1 MYPRIQIV
9 LYVEEEK
16 KMKPK
21 LSSTTSI
28 VKISDNILEFF
39 KTNTREQVRIKVND
53 DAIMNIVLSLDG
65 SKDLYTIS
73 EENNIQYDSLALLMN
88 FLDNKGVL
96 DHVDPKS
103 DFDRYDSFRRIIH
116 FLSDFSLGH
125 RELLGMWDKLRNST
139 LLIVGL
145 GAVGSWV
152 ACNLAQSG
160 VKNLILMDGDTVD
173 ISNLH
178 RQFGYRECDVG
189 LKKTDVLEKRLKE
202 YVSDIN
208 VRKSYDF
215 LDEEALSQFDQY
227 TIDLI
232 INCADKPSVDMTS
245 LWIGEYGMKRNI
257 PHIVGGGY
265 NLHLSLIGQTVI
277 PHKSACVKC
286 FQMQLEEQNKID
298 PNRVK
303 KLAVKNRKVGSFG
316 PMCSM
321 IASMVGMEAIKVLS
335 GCTEPANINRRG
347 EFDIYSMDITY
358 HEFLRRDDCEWCGK
372 KGRYTDT

>member
-1 MYPRIQIV
+1 MYA
-9 LYVEEEK
+9 EEYK
-16 KMKPK
+16 TMKPK
-21 LSSTTSI
+21 LSSTTSV
-28 VKISDNILEFF
+28 VKISDNVLEFF
-39 KTNTREQVRIKVND
+39 KTNTREQVRIKVD
-53 DAIMNIVLSLDG
+53 DDTIMNIVLSLDG
-65 SKDLYTIS
+65 SKDLSTIS
-73 EENNIQYDSLALLMN
+73 EENEIQYDSLVSLIN

-103 DFDRYDSFRRIIH
+103 DFDSYASFRRVIH
-116 FLSDFSLGH
+116 FLSDFSVSH
-125 RELLGMWDKLRNST
+125 DELLSMWNKLRKST
-139 LLIVGL
+139 VLIVGL

-152 ACNLAQSG
+152 ACNLVQSG
-160 VKNLILMDGDTVD
+160 VKNLILMDSDIVD

-189 LKKTDVLEKRLKE
+189 LKKADVLEKRLKE

-208 VRKSYDF
+208 IMKSYSF
-215 LDEEALSQFDQY
+215 LDEASLNQFDAY
-227 TIDLI
+227 GIDLI
-232 INCADKPSVDMTS
+232 INCADKPTVDMTS

-298 PNRVK
+298 PNQVK

-335 GCTEPANINRRG
+335 ECTVPANINRRG
-347 EFDIYSMDITY
+347 EFDIYTMDITY
-358 HEFLRRDDCEWCGK
+358 HDFLRRDDCEWCGK
-372 KGRYTDT
+372 KGRYTDS

>member
-16 KMKPK
+16 IMKPK
-21 LSSTTSI
+21 LSSTTS
-28 VKISDNILEFF
+28 VVRISDNILEFF
-39 KTNTREQVRIKVND
+39 KTNIREQVRIKVND
-53 DAIMNIVLSLDG
+53 DTIMNIVLSLDG

-73 EENNIQYDSLALLMN
+73 EENNIQYDSLVSLIN

-103 DFDRYDSFRRIIH
+103 DFDKYDSFRRVIH
-116 FLSDFSLGH
+116 FISDFSVSH
-125 RELLGMWDKLRNST
+125 KELLGMWDRLRNST
-139 LLIVGL
+139 VLIVGL

-152 ACNLAQSG
+152 ACNLVQSG

-189 LKKTDVLEKRLKE
+189 LKKADVLEKRLKE

-208 VRKSYDF
+208 VSKCYDF

-227 TIDLI
+227 SIDLI
-232 INCADKPSVDMTS
+232 INCADKPTVDMTS

-316 PMCSM
+316 PMCSL